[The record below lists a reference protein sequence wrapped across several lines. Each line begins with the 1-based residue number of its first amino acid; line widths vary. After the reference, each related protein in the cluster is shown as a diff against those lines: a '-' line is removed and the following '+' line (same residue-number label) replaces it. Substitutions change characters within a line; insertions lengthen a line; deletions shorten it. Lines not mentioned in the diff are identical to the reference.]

1 MRTAMAQGRPGDR
14 QSSGFTLL
22 EMLVALVVLALLM
35 VGLTQGVRAGL
46 ALRQAQTHRLDDTA
60 ELDAVMRLL
69 RTLLGQLPMMPD
81 GSRLLTTDKGEV
93 FTGAADRVN
102 FVGNL
107 PSGLGMR
114 RRADVTLSLDGRS
127 LVLSW
132 RPHRH
137 DHPFAALPQTRTV
150 LLHGVERME
159 LAYWGAP
166 QGGASPAW
174 QSVWESPAA
183 PDLIRLR
190 LVFAKG
196 DPRHWP
202 DLIAAPRP

>member
-1 MRTAMAQGRPGDR
+1 MARGHPGDR
-14 QSSGFTLL
+14 PSGFTLL

-46 ALRQAQTHRLDDTA
+46 ALRQAQIHRLDDTA

-69 RTLLGQLPMMPD
+69 RTVLGQLPMMPD
-81 GSRLLTTDKGEV
+81 GSRLLTTDNGDV
-93 FTGAADRVN
+93 FTGAVDRVS

-107 PSGLGMR
+107 PSGLGTQ
-114 RRADVTLSLDGRS
+114 RRADVTLSLDGRR
-127 LVLSW
+127 LMLSW

-137 DHPFAALPQTRTV
+137 DHPFAALPPPTQTV
-150 LLHGVERME
+150 LLHGVERIE

-166 QGGASPAW
+166 QGDAGSAGW
-174 QSVWESPAA
+174 QSVWENPAA

-190 LVFAKG
+190 LVFPKS

-202 DLIAAPRP
+202 DLITAPRP